1 MYQLHNKYI
10 DKASSVAEAKDIK
23 KWNMVHQ

>member
-1 MYQLHNKYI
+1 MYRLHIKYI
-10 DKASSVAEAKDIK
+10 DEASSVAEATDIK